1 MSSSF
6 LFTSFGQSSPSCH
19 FTFTQS
25 YHRYLAARVT
35 GSRGHCFPHL
45 HISSPSP
52 LHLQKSLHL
61 HPKLPPV
68 PGVHAARQGPL
79 FSSSSHLHHLHLSTF
94 KSHWALIITTF
105 TFLHPSMAATPHK
118 AAPYGFLTAGG
129 STSGCP
135 LHIGLEVAV
144 AVATLERGPADPA
157 PLHFHLQHRQRCPPY
172 LGGGPSDNSPVK
184 SVLVW
189 TASF

>member
-1 MSSSF
+1 MAPPYLLPVSPHPTGAWVLDGRGVDERVSSSF

-35 GSRGHCFPHL
+35 GRRGHCFPHL

-79 FSSSSHLHHLHLSTF
+79 FSSSSPLHHLHLSTF
-94 KSHWALIITTF
+94 KSHWALIITTSCSSSAQ
-105 TFLHPSMAATPHK
+105 T
-118 AAPYGFLTAGG
+118 APPGVSRRRSIGQR
-129 STSGCP
+129 SG
-135 LHIGLEVAV
+135 EK
-144 AVATLERGPADPA
+144 RFGPDSR
-157 PLHFHLQHRQRCPPY
+157 PLHFSYSC
-172 LGGGPSDNSPVK
+172 
-184 SVLVW
+184 
-189 TASF
+189 